1 MVKVR
6 GDSRQSLGA
15 CTGEATAGALSYRC
29 ATKISTSREEHG
41 TARLVQYGLRV
52 IIESQ

>member
-15 CTGEATAGALSYRC
+15 CTGEALSYRC
-29 ATKISTSREEHG
+29 ATEISTREEHG

>member
-29 ATKISTSREEHG
+29 ATKISTREEHG